1 MCRKVDPSG
10 RSLWRNKSISKP
22 PLWSHWDETQDCGW
36 MGSGICVYIGVR
48 AEVSVSQIFRE
59 ANQRGRGDI
68 RAKLFTLPRGTHGR
82 PGGGVRPPDFS
93 SRSTLALCQFRDER
107 KEQHAAV
114 VRSAETGGEGGFM
127 G

>member
-1 MCRKVDPSG
+1 
-10 RSLWRNKSISKP
+10 
-22 PLWSHWDETQDCGW
+22 

-48 AEVSVSQIFRE
+48 AEVSVWQIFRE

-68 RAKLFTLPRGTHGR
+68 CAKLLALPRGAYGR

-107 KEQHAAV
+107 KKQHAAV
-114 VRSAETGGEGGFM
+114 GRFAETGGDGGVV
-127 G
+127 GLCGGRG